1 MTSAARP
8 RAVVFGAGGLLGQAL
23 VGQMPDSDLQ
33 LVAAFGGRA
42 EGDITNAPLVTGLLA
57 RWRPDVV
64 FNAAAY
70 TDVDGAE
77 DDAAGAFA
85 ANAEGPAVLARAS
98 RQVGACLVHF
108 STDFVFDGERET
120 VYDEDV
126 PPAPASVYA
135 RSKLEG
141 EDRVR
146 EALERSLVVR
156 VGCLY
161 GRGGRNFPSTLLR
174 RLRAGEPIRA
184 DNERR
189 VSPTWSEPVARLSCR
204 LAAGNHVGLFHATA
218 QGETTWADFARFLAA
233 SAGAGQARVEG
244 VPVSALR
251 LRAARPR
258 RAILVSRR
266 LAAAGLEPLP
276 SWQEQ
281 ARAYLASE
289 GVKP

>member
-1 MTSAARP
+1 MTTPEKP
-8 RAVVFGAGGLLGQAL
+8 RAVVFGGGGLLGQAL
-23 VGQMPDSDLQ
+23 VGRIPDSGLQ
-33 LVAAFGGRA
+33 LVAAFSGRA
-42 EGDITNAPLVTGLLA
+42 EGDITNAPLVDDLLD

-77 DDAAGAFA
+77 SDPAAAFA
-85 ANAEGPAVLARAS
+85 ANAEGPAILARAA
-98 RQVGACLVHF
+98 RRVGARLVHY
-108 STDFVFDGERET
+108 STDFVFDGEREAP
-120 VYDEDV
+120 YDESV

-146 EALERSLVVR
+146 EASPRAFILR

-174 RLRAGEPIRA
+174 RLRGGEPIRA

-189 VSPTWSEPVARLSCR
+189 VSPTWSDPVAWLSCQ
-204 LAAGNHVGLFHATA
+204 LAAGDRFGLYHATA
-218 QGETTWADFARFLAA
+218 AGETTWADFTLYLAQA
-233 SAGAGQARVEG
+233 AGIAGPRVEG
-244 VPVSALR
+244 VPVSSLR
-251 LRAARPR
+251 LRAVRPR
-258 RAILVSRR
+258 RAVLVSHQ
-266 LAAAGLEPLP
+266 LAAAGVDPLP
-276 SWQEQ
+276 TWQDQ